1 MSKLAFIFR
10 HAPYG
15 TANTR
20 EGLDA
25 LLAATAFC
33 AEEDI
38 AGFFLDDGVL
48 NLQKQQQ
55 ADVVLQKD
63 TASALKLLDLYP
75 LSEKFVINPIF
86 KPKKTGTHSP
96 HLESPCPSNSLFLNC
111 HYSFHLFRITHS

>member
-1 MSKLAFIFR
+1 MTKLAFIFR

-33 AEEDI
+33 AEEDVVV
-38 AGFFLDDGVL
+38 FFLDDGVL

-55 ADVVLQKD
+55 SEVVLQKD
-63 TASALKLLDLYP
+63 TASALKLLDLYDIEQRYVCADSLQQFQLKP
-75 LSEKFVINPIF
+75 ADFVLGCDVLSRQALLQRLQQCEKILTF
-86 KPKKTGTHSP
+86 
-96 HLESPCPSNSLFLNC
+96 
-111 HYSFHLFRITHS
+111 

>member
-15 TANTR
+15 TANIR

-25 LLAATAFC
+25 LLAATVFC

-38 AGFFLDDGVL
+38 AVFFLDDGVL
-48 NLQKQQQ
+48 NLQKHQQ

-63 TASALKLLDLYP
+63 TASALKLLDLYDIEQRYVCADSLQQFQLKP
-75 LSEKFVINPIF
+75 ADFVLDCDVLSRQALLQRLQQCEKILTF
-86 KPKKTGTHSP
+86 
-96 HLESPCPSNSLFLNC
+96 
-111 HYSFHLFRITHS
+111 

>member
-15 TANTR
+15 SANTR

-38 AGFFLDDGVL
+38 AVFFLDDGVL
-48 NLQKQQQ
+48 NLQKNQQ
-55 ADVVLQKD
+55 AELILQKD
-63 TASALKLLDLYP
+63 TASALKLLNLYDIEQRYVCADSLQQFQLKPLDL
-75 LSEKFVINPIF
+75 S
-86 KPKKTGTHSP
+86 
-96 HLESPCPSNSLFLNC
+96 LNC
-111 HYSFHLFRITHS
+111 EALPREQLMRILQQSKKILTF

>member
-1 MSKLAFIFR
+1 MTKLAFIFR

-38 AGFFLDDGVL
+38 AVFFLDDGVL
-48 NLQKQQQ
+48 NLQKHQQ

-63 TASALKLLDLYP
+63 TASALKLLDLYDIEQCYVCADSLQQFQLKP
-75 LSEKFVINPIF
+75 ADFVLDCDVLPRQQLLQILQQSEKILTF
-86 KPKKTGTHSP
+86 
-96 HLESPCPSNSLFLNC
+96 
-111 HYSFHLFRITHS
+111 

>member
-20 EGLDA
+20 EGLDT

-38 AGFFLDDGVL
+38 AVFFLDDGVL

-63 TASALKLLDLYP
+63 TASALKLLDLYDIEQRYVCADSLQQFQLASSDFVLDCDVLP
-75 LSEKFVINPIF
+75 RQQLLQILQQSEKILTF
-86 KPKKTGTHSP
+86 
-96 HLESPCPSNSLFLNC
+96 
-111 HYSFHLFRITHS
+111 

>member
-38 AGFFLDDGVL
+38 AVFFLDDGVL
-48 NLQKQQQ
+48 NLQPQQH
-55 ADVVLQKD
+55 AESTLQKD
-63 TASALKLLDLYP
+63 TASALKLLNLYEIEQRYVCVDSLQQFGLKPQDLMLTCETLP
-75 LSEKFVINPIF
+75 RARLLSILQQSEKILTF
-86 KPKKTGTHSP
+86 
-96 HLESPCPSNSLFLNC
+96 
-111 HYSFHLFRITHS
+111 